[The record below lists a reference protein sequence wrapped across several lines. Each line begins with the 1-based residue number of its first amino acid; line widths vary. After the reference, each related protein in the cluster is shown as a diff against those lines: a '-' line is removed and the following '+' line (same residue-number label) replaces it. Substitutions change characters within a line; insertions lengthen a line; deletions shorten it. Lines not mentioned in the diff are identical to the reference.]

1 MEIRTS
7 PAHPVIRPITAV
19 FLTLELLFYAAY
31 LILDAVTGRSLILS
45 DGFKYGG
52 IFLCFLYTLFI
63 VCFAPKS
70 HTGYGRHGR
79 NLWLLLAVFFVLFS
93 DYCLLFTTAAVPGI
107 LLFCLVQCFYYI
119 YLNGAGRLWRLW
131 LASAAFASISTMG
144 LWAGFGISHALVPL
158 ALFYLS
164 MLVVNICHAWRNAW
178 RTREKRAFMFT
189 AGMVLY
195 CLCDLNVGFMNAGR
209 ILSGPELNV
218 LPILGNPVFREIST
232 FSMWFFYLP
241 AQVLIAMSAAWPLLA
256 PAGQSPH
263 RHGLMK
269 ACDPLARTPA
279 PQPPAPLRSAGS
291 RRSP

>member
-1 MEIRTS
+1 MEIRTRS
-7 PAHPVIRPITAV
+7 AHPVIRPITAV
-19 FLTLELLFYAAY
+19 FLTLELLFYATY

-63 VCFAPKS
+63 VCFAARS
-70 HTGYGRHGR
+70 QTGSGPRKE

-93 DYCLLFTTAAVPGI
+93 DYCLLFTSAAIPGI

-119 YLNGAGRLWRLW
+119 YLNGACRLWRLW
-131 LASAAFASISTMG
+131 SASAVLAMVSTLI

-164 MLVVNICHAWRNAW
+164 MLVINIYHAWKTAW
-178 RTREKRAFMFT
+178 RTRESRAFMFA

-209 ILSGPELNV
+209 ILSGPELKL
-218 LPILGNPVFREIST
+218 LPLLGNAVFREIST

-241 AQVLIAMSAAWPLLA
+241 AQVLIAMSAAWPLLVPGGHRTCA
-256 PAGQSPH
+256 PAHPTDATRKH
-263 RHGLMK
+263 RLT
-269 ACDPLARTPA
+269 ALRPVRSRRTP
-279 PQPPAPLRSAGS
+279 
-291 RRSP
+291 